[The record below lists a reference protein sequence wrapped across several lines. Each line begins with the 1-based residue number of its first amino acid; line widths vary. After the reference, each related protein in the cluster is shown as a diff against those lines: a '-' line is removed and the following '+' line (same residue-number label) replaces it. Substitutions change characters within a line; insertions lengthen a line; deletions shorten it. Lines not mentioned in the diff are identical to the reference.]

1 MHRSSLFAVLFCA
14 AALGMARVPPQGG
27 TMSDSVDLKAS
38 GPAQSSWQGGQCGMS
53 KPAVRTIS
61 SDADWSALWRE
72 AFRQEA
78 PKVDFGKYFAVAVFL
93 GARPTGGFSVEFPPP
108 LRDEGVI
115 VIPYRVLAP
124 GKSSFVIQ
132 AFTSPYGI
140 QLYRRID
147 EPVSIREIR

>member
-1 MHRSSLFAVLFCA
+1 MNRRLIFVVLMAA
-14 AALGMARVPPQGG
+14 AALGMARKPPQGG
-27 TMSDSVDLKAS
+27 TMPDAAELKVS
-38 GPAQSSWQGGQCGMS
+38 EPAPSSWRGGQCGMS

-61 SDADWSALWRE
+61 SDVDWSALWRE

-78 PKVDFGKYFAVAVFL
+78 PQVDFGKYFAVAVFL

-147 EPVSIREIR
+147 EPVSVREIR